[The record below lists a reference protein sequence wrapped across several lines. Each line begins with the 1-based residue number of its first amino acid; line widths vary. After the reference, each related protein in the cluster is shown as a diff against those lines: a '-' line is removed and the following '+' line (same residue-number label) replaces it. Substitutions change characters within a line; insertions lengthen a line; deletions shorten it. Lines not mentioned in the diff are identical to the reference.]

1 VDSAQFDRWT
11 QGLNTRL
18 SRRGLGGIAAGTLAA
33 LGLAATTD
41 AKNKHKNKNK
51 DKKKD
56 NNKKSPPAP
65 LPPAV
70 NTTCVNLGTACG
82 NTAVCQCRL
91 DKASVQTCENV
102 VVPPDGVSFANQPCI
117 SNANCDAGTVCDASA
132 SVCVS
137 ACAN

>member
-1 VDSAQFDRWT
+1 VDSQQFDRWT
-11 QGLNTRL
+11 QGLNTRF
-18 SRRGLGGIAAGTLAA
+18 SRRGLSGLAVGTLAA

-41 AKNKHKNKNK
+41 AKNKHKHKDKHNK
-51 DKKKD
+51 DNKD
-56 NNKKSPPAP
+56 NKDAPEP
-65 LPPAV
+65 LPPSV

-117 SNANCDAGTVCDASA
+117 SNANCAAGTVCDASA

>member
-1 VDSAQFDRWT
+1 MDSEKFDRWT
-11 QGLNTRL
+11 QGLNTRI
-18 SRRGLGGIAAGTLAA
+18 SRRGLSGIAAGTLAA
-33 LGLAATTD
+33 LGLAATAD
-41 AKNKHKNKNK
+41 AKKNNHKDKKKNKNK
-51 DKKKD
+51 DKKK
-56 NNKKSPPAP
+56 SPPAV
-65 LPPAV
+65 LPPTT

-91 DKASVQTCENV
+91 DKNSVQTCENV